1 MSGSGWTE
9 KKIER
14 TNEMAVLY
22 GSGLR
27 EEGNAGDEPFL
38 SVHVDTRELS
48 DLRIKAVAQILELWS
63 SL

>member
-14 TNEMAVLY
+14 TNEMALLY

-27 EEGNAGDEPFL
+27 DEGNAGDEPFL
-38 SVHVDTRELS
+38 SVHVDTGELS
-48 DLRIKAVAQILELWS
+48 DLRIKAVA
-63 SL
+63 